1 MGDVG
6 RRYTETEFAL
16 ILRKAAELQERP
28 GVSAPG
34 EGGLT
39 LAEIS
44 SIAREVG
51 LDPTLVARAAADL
64 DAEHPSRLTRFLGG
78 NARHRVEASVPIL
91 LPPDAYPRVVAAIRA
106 ATGRHGEARES
117 LGSLE
122 WQAGDGM
129 TRLHVTVTPGDG
141 AARVVLSADRS
152 SGQATT
158 WLLSIL
164 TSLFAV
170 GITGAIVEPST
181 VAGGL
186 GLGAGILGVGILTA
200 RTLWASATRRFREG
214 MDGTLERLT
223 RGLGAADGPDRG

>member
-1 MGDVG
+1 
-6 RRYTETEFAL
+6 
-16 ILRKAAELQERP
+16 
-28 GVSAPG
+28 
-34 EGGLT
+34 
-39 LAEIS
+39 
-44 SIAREVG
+44 
-51 LDPTLVARAAADL
+51 
-64 DAEHPSRLTRFLGG
+64 
-78 NARHRVEASVPIL
+78 
-91 LPPDAYPRVVAAIRA
+91 
-106 ATGRHGEARES
+106 
-117 LGSLE
+117 
-122 WQAGDGM
+122 
-129 TRLHVTVTPGDG
+129 VTPGDG

-200 RTLWASATRRFREG
+200 RTLWASATRSFREG